1 MKIDSSLRIGWST
14 PARQFV
20 EGIPVGNGRTGAMW
34 HGSGIA
40 TLDLTDA
47 TGWTGSPHRAGDELD
62 NLLAA
67 GVGPE
72 TLAEL
77 RAKLEAGR
85 DDEALALIKRFQGSY
100 SQSFLALAKLI
111 VEVDG
116 EATQRELNLDRALAR
131 DTVTGNAGPID
142 RELFASQPAGVVI
155 FHHSSYEPF
164 SASVRLATEHQ
175 VASMGTTE
183 NGIDLGVEFPIDG
196 PPLHEATI
204 PGHSYRAEGEP
215 WDPFA
220 AVAVRVATDGSVCAA
235 DGELRVSDASYATII
250 AATDTRARAWWQDP
264 ATASEL
270 SREEIASRA
279 ALLADAATKLPIDEL
294 RADHAAD
301 VAEHL
306 GASQVRIGPLRAGRW
321 DVDADV
327 FAGDEQLRATVLHA
341 WGRYLLFSSSR
352 TGGPA
357 ANLQGIWNDSM
368 RPAWSSNYTTN
379 INTEMNYWLSG
390 PANLTESVEPLVGL
404 LERMATVGGRVA
416 RELYGCR
423 GWVAHHNSDLWG
435 WALPVGRGQADPS
448 WSVWPMAGTWLVQ
461 NALDHLDFEPDSPLR
476 PRIAAVTA
484 GAVEFL
490 LDWLVPQADG
500 TLGTSPSTSPEA
512 HFLDANGDSRALT
525 TSTTMDIALAHAL
538 LTRAQGLVD
547 PELAARAAAA
557 AAKLPPMRGRA
568 DGVLAEWCEDYPDE
582 DPHHRHLSPAV
593 GLYPLALVEPGSALE
608 DAHRAFLDER
618 GPGAMGWS
626 WAWKILLRARLGD
639 AEAARSLF
647 LEASRRYEKD
657 PMVDG
662 PVDGSEWG
670 GLLPNLL
677 STHPPFQIDGNY
689 GMTAA
694 LTEMLVQ
701 SHGDEVELL
710 PALPAEWSEGSVIGL
725 RVRGGRLVDF
735 AWQDGRVTTVNNR

>member
-1 MKIDSSLRIGWST
+1 MKLDSSLRISW
-14 PARQFV
+14 ARPGASFL

-34 HGSGIA
+34 HGAGTA
-40 TLDLTDA
+40 VLDLTDA
-47 TGWTGSPHRAGDELD
+47 TGWSGEPNRPGEELD
-62 NLLAA
+62 GILAS
-67 GVGPE
+67 GVGPA

-77 RAKLEAGR
+77 RAAIEVGE
-85 DDEALALIKRFQGSY
+85 DDEALALITRFQGSY
-100 SQSFLALAKLI
+100 SQAFLALAKLI
-111 VEVDG
+111 VDIDG
-116 EATQRELNLDRALAR
+116 AAGERELNLDRAVAYSSVETAR
-131 DTVTGNAGPID
+131 GSVA
-142 RELFASQPAGVVI
+142 RELFASQPAGVVV
-155 FHHSSYEPF
+155 FHHLAE
-164 SASVRLATEHQ
+164 SAFDAGLRLETGHR
-175 VASMGTTE
+175 VAILRASE
-183 NGIDLGVEFPIDG
+183 NGIDLGVEFPIDS
-196 PPLHEATI
+196 PPLHEVTI
-204 PGHSYRAEGEP
+204 PDSAYRADDTG

-220 AVAVRVATDGSVCAA
+220 AASLRIATDGSVTIAGDA
-235 DGELRVSDASYATII
+235 LRVTGATRLTI
-250 AATDTRARAWWQDP
+250 ALATDTRARAWWRDP
-264 ATASEL
+264 ATAGSAT
-270 SREEIASRA
+270 RDEILGGATALAEA
-279 ALLADAATKLPIDEL
+279 AAARTIDEL
-294 RADHAAD
+294 RA
-301 VAEHL
+301 EHFDDALENL
-306 GASQVRIGPLRAGRW
+306 GSASVTIGSRRAGRW

-327 FAGDEQLRATVLHA
+327 FAGDEMLRATVLHA

-357 ANLQGIWNDSM
+357 ANLQGIWNDSL

-379 INTEMNYWLSG
+379 INTEMNYWPVDS
-390 PANLTESVEPLVGL
+390 ANLPDSVEPLVGL
-404 LERMATVGGRVA
+404 LERLAVTGGRVA

-423 GWVAHHNSDLWG
+423 GWVAHHNADLWG

-448 WSVWPMAGTWLVQ
+448 WAVWPMAGSWLAQ
-461 NALDHLDFEPDSPLR
+461 NLLDHLDFVPDSPLR
-476 PRIAAVTA
+476 PRIAAVVS

-490 LDWLVPQADG
+490 LDWLVPRPDG

-512 HFLDANGDSRALT
+512 HYLDANGASRALT

-538 LTRAQGLVD
+538 LSRAAGVVD
-547 PELAARAAAA
+547 PSLAAQAADAAAR
-557 AAKLPPMRGRA
+557 LPAIRTRA
-568 DGVLAEWCEDYPDE
+568 DGVLAEWPRDYPDE

-593 GLYPLALVEPGSALE
+593 GLYPLALVTPGSELAA
-608 DAHRAFLDER
+608 AHRAFLDER

-639 AEAARSLF
+639 AAAARELF
-647 LEASRRYEKD
+647 LEASRPYQKD

-710 PALPAEWSEGSVIGL
+710 PALPAEWSEGSAMGL
-725 RVRGGRLVDF
+725 RVRGGRIVDF
-735 AWQDGRVTTVNNR
+735 VWKDGLVTEVSYR